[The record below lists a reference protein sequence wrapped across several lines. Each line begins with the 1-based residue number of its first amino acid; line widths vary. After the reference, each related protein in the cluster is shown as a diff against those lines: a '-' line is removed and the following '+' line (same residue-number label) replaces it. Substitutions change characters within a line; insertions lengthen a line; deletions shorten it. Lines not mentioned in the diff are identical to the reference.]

1 MNLVQVKSPV
11 SISGGIE
18 GLDDILWPGV
28 DLTLWRRER
37 PGTLNWLDRQDWD
50 PVSDVDSI
58 VMSQDLHSQV
68 ARLLQAAHYPPGART
83 AALAHEVAELAT
95 YFATLMGCSSLRL
108 RLEIVETDGCKKFHA
123 DYVRARLLSTL
134 SGRGTEWIYA
144 ASQGADAAVEQ
155 MAAGDV
161 GIFKGRLWEEEPAIL
176 HRSPPID
183 ASGEQRL
190 LLAIDPAGE
199 AA

>member
-1 MNLVQVKSPV
+1 MNFVKVKSPV

-28 DLTLWRRER
+28 DLTLWQRER
-37 PGTLNWLDRQDWD
+37 PEALGWLDGQDWD
-50 PVSDVDSI
+50 AVSDVDSI
-58 VMSQDLHSQV
+58 VATRDVQGEV
-68 ARLLQAAHYPPGART
+68 IRLLQAAHYPSGVPT
-83 AALAHEVAELAT
+83 AALAGEVAELAT
-95 YFATLMGCSSLRL
+95 YFATLMGCSSLRF

-144 ASQGADAAVEQ
+144 ASQSEAPQVEQ
-155 MAAGDV
+155 MAVGDV
-161 GIFKGRLWEEEPAIL
+161 GIFKGRLWEEDPAIL
-176 HRSPPID
+176 HRSPPIG
-183 ASGEQRL
+183 ASGERRL

>member
-1 MNLVQVKSPV
+1 MTFVQLKSPV

-28 DLTLWRRER
+28 DLTLWQR
-37 PGTLNWLDRQDWD
+37 PRPAALTWLDGQDWD
-50 PVSDVDSI
+50 AVSDVDSI
-58 VMSQDLHSQV
+58 VATQDMPGEV
-68 ARLLQAAHYPPGART
+68 ARLLQAAHYPSGAQST
-83 AALAHEVAELAT
+83 ALAQEVAELAS
-95 YFATLMGCSSLRL
+95 YFATLMDCSSLRL

-123 DYVRARLLSTL
+123 DYVRARLLCTL

-144 ASQGADAAVEQ
+144 GAGDAQTPVERMAV
-155 MAAGDV
+155 GDV

-176 HRSPPID
+176 HRSPPIG
-183 ASGEQRL
+183 ASGERRL
-190 LLAIDPAGE
+190 LLAIDPMGD

>member
-1 MNLVQVKSPV
+1 MTFVQVRSPV

-28 DLTLWRRER
+28 DLTLWQRDR
-37 PGTLNWLDRQDWD
+37 PDALSWLDMQDWD

-58 VMSQDLHSQV
+58 VTMQDLQAQIMH
-68 ARLLQAAHYPPGART
+68 LLQASYYPSGAQ
-83 AALAHEVAELAT
+83 AEALAHEVAELAT

-108 RLEIVETDGCKKFHA
+108 RLEIVETDGCKQFHA

-144 ASQGADAAVEQ
+144 ASQGSDTAVEQ

-176 HRSPPID
+176 HRSPPIG